1 MANEFKS
8 NLINLADSLQ
18 AVVIGVV
25 VKDGKVAVENIKQR
39 MRSGKSG
46 RIYNGHQAS
55 APGESPAVDSGALIN
70 SLDVIQVSNSD
81 VAVYSSDPKAPL
93 LEYGTSKMAA
103 RPFLSAESY
112 AMEKRLP
119 QNVESGIKELAEKYK
134 VQ

>member
-1 MANEFKS
+1 
-8 NLINLADSLQ
+8 
-18 AVVIGVV
+18 
-25 VKDGKVAVENIKQR
+25 
-39 MRSGKSG
+39 
-46 RIYNGHQAS
+46 
-55 APGESPAVDSGALIN
+55 
-70 SLDVIQVSNSD
+70 
-81 VAVYSSDPKAPL
+81 L